1 MKNSR
6 FIGFFFI
13 STLTIS
19 LFWYGSMFW
28 KNDFNLRY
36 MYSDEEG
43 YYMYLPAVFI
53 YGSFENIPVRCTFE
67 YKAYPGTNKILT
79 RFTYGVALLEAPFWL
94 LAHLSRYVRGLPLND
109 PFAVE
114 YSKAILWAA
123 SFYTSLGLYF
133 LFFFLQRFFKNPFV
147 VSLTV
152 FIIFLGTNLPFST
165 IRQAGISHHYTF
177 CLVSMLFYYLPMLY
191 EKRTPSV
198 KTVILIGFLSSLIV
212 LIRPTNI
219 LIILIALLFD
229 VQSLSQLKERGKWF
243 LSNSKIIAVG
253 LAAAVAVWI
262 PQITYWHYLS
272 GDWIFYSYTDAKF
285 LYFSS
290 PYLWQIFFWPCNG
303 FLIYSPVMV
312 LALIGLG
319 VTAWHNK
326 LQGRWIIFSFA
337 ILSYLCASWSCWWF
351 GGTYGYR
358 SFIDFYPLLALGLAF
373 VLENIFLRSHFT
385 FKIATSIFLII
396 CITLNIRLIT
406 YYYIQLSPYGGDVDK
421 LIDSIKCSLWL
432 VQC

>member
-1 MKNSR
+1 MNNNKFFGFV
-6 FIGFFFI
+6 FII
-13 STLTIS
+13 ALTFS
-19 LFWYGSMFW
+19 LFLYGKKSW
-28 KNDFNLRY
+28 QNDLHLRF

-53 YGSFENIPVRCTFE
+53 YGTFENIPVRCDFE
-67 YKAYPGTNKILT
+67 YKAYPGTKKILT
-79 RFTYGVALLEAPFWL
+79 RFTYGVAFLEAPFWL

-109 PFAVE
+109 PFAEE

-123 SFYTSLGLYF
+123 CFYTSLGIYF
-133 LFFFLQRFFKNPFV
+133 LYFFLQQYFKNRLV
-147 VSLTV
+147 VVLSV
-152 FIIFLGTNLPFST
+152 AIILLGTNLPYT
-165 IRQAGISHHYTF
+165 ATRQAGISHHYTF
-177 CLVSMLFYYLPMLY
+177 CLVSLLFYYLPFLF
-191 EKRTPSV
+191 KKKTPSV
-198 KTVILIGFLSSLIV
+198 KMVVLIGFLSSLIV

-219 LIILIALLFD
+219 LIILVALLFD
-229 VQSLSQLKERGKWF
+229 AQTWTQMKERGKWF
-243 LSNSKIIAVG
+243 ALNKKIISIG
-253 LAAAVAVWI
+253 LLAAITVWI
-262 PQITYWHYLS
+262 PQIIYWHYLS
-272 GDWIFYSYTDAKF
+272 GNWIFYSYTDAKF

-319 VTAWHNK
+319 VTAWQNK

-373 VLENIFLRSHFT
+373 VLEKMLIKSHLAL
-385 FKIATSIFLII
+385 KIATFSFILV
-396 CITLNIRLIT
+396 CVVLNIRMIT
-406 YYYIQLSPYGGDVDK
+406 HYYVQLSPYGGDFYK
-421 LIDSIKCSLWL
+421 LIDSIKLSLWL
-432 VQC
+432 V